1 MLGNKQRSEHMNGFK
16 KINTLAGWMVFL
28 FALVV
33 YVLTL
38 EPTVSFWDCGEFI
51 SAAYKLEVVHPPGS
65 PMHMLTGRFF
75 SLFAPGLQYVA
86 YMINFLSALTSAFT
100 ILFMFWTLTYLMR
113 KVYKA
118 GQEYDRLDTLLVIG
132 SAVIAALS
140 ATFLDSFWFS
150 AVEGEVYAY
159 SAFFFFAIVWAM
171 IRWDAAADT
180 PYADRW
186 LILIGFLVGLG
197 LGVHLL
203 HLLALPALAYIY
215 YFRKYK
221 PSPKGFLITFFVGFG
236 LLAFVMW
243 GVLDYFIK
251 IAVKLDILF
260 VNSFGLPFNSG
271 VIFFLLL
278 VFGLGIY
285 FISFAKKRKKPALW
299 TGILA
304 FLMLIIGLSSYST
317 VMSRAKAN
325 PPINMNEPADIA
337 RLYSYLKREQYG
349 SRPLIYG
356 PTFMAQPLDQKVTGT
371 RYQADFDAGKYIEIG
386 KKTEYVFDVSKIE
399 DRLRASIRQGNP
411 NASEA
416 QINNL
421 LNSYRKKNKKMLF
434 PRMGSLMNNDHARQ
448 YRKWLNLKEGEVPG
462 FGDNMR
468 FFFDYQIGY
477 MYFRYFMWNFSGR
490 QDNLQGHID
499 RGLKNGN
506 WLTGIR
512 FLDVMRL
519 GKSKLDDPESKNN
532 PARNNFYMLPFLL
545 GLLGLVYNYK
555 KNKQVFTVLMVLF
568 FFSGIMLIINANEP
582 PSEPR
587 ERDYALA
594 LSFITYAMW
603 IGMGVLALFEFLRE
617 KMSRKAALAASLAV
631 SAIVPLIMGFQGWD
645 DHDRSGRYVARDSA
659 WNYLESLAPNAI
671 LFTQGDNDTY
681 PLWYIQEVEHVRPD
695 VRIINL
701 SLLAVDWYID
711 QLNNRINDAPPL
723 KLTFNKRD
731 YMGDGLIQTP
741 IQKSKRFINKY
752 GYDLPTVLKY
762 VRQQSRTGERAIIP
776 VKKFT
781 VKVDSARAARAGL
794 IPEKYANYVVP
805 QIEGKLRGNSIFRDE
820 LMILDIIA
828 SNYPE
833 RPIYYSITVD
843 PAKQLGLGKY
853 LQREGLGYRLMAV
866 APPSNAG
873 GNGFVNTDLM
883 YDNITQKWKFGN
895 VDKKKMFMEE
905 WTDRT
910 VRMLRGNLIYLANV
924 MEVANESKEKR
935 KDLLR
940 MTWEKFPSWNVPYY
954 DPNELYPV
962 LSLSV
967 NAGDDSLVPVVIEE
981 MIRVLKED
989 IAYNYD
995 AGDMEV
1001 NRSKYGGG
1009 ARDFLFKVSSQQG
1022 QSLSVHGRQLLR
1034 DVSLINTIAS
1044 QLEDKGKSE
1053 WLDAFKKGINALEEE
1068 YNMQLINPDLMNVS
1082 GG

>member
-1 MLGNKQRSEHMNGFK
+1 MNEFK
-16 KINTLAGWMVFL
+16 KWNILAGWLVFL

-75 SLFAPGLQYVA
+75 SLFAPGLQSVA
-86 YMINFLSALTSAFT
+86 YAINFLSALTSAFT
-100 ILFMFWTLTYLMR
+100 ILFMFWTLTYLIR
-113 KVYKA
+113 KMYKP
-118 GQEYDRLDTLLVIG
+118 GETYDKVDTALVIG
-132 SAVIAALS
+132 SSLIAALA

-186 LILIGFLVGLG
+186 LILIGFLTGLG

-221 PSPKGFLITFFVGFG
+221 PSLKGFIITFFVGFG

-243 GVLDYFIK
+243 GVEDYF
-251 IAVKLDILF
+251 VKLAFKMDLLF

-285 FISFAKKRKKPALW
+285 FMNFAKKRKKPALW

-304 FLMLIIGLSSYST
+304 FLMIVVGFSSYST

-356 PTFMAQPLDQKVTGT
+356 PTFMAQPLDQKVVGT
-371 RYQADFDAGKYIEIG
+371 RWQADFDAGKYIEIG
-386 KKTEYVFDVSKIE
+386 KKTEYVFDVNKIE

-416 QINNL
+416 QIQNL
-421 LNSYRKKNKKMLF
+421 LNSYRAKNKKMLF
-434 PRMGSLMNNDHARQ
+434 PRMGSIMNSDHARQ
-448 YRKWLNLKEGEVPG
+448 YRKWLGLKEDEVPT
-462 FGDNMR
+462 FGDNLR
-468 FFFDYQIGY
+468 FFFDYQLGY

-499 RGLKNGN
+499 RNLKNGN
-506 WLTGIR
+506 WITGIR

-532 PARNNFYMLPFLL
+532 PARNKFYMLPFLL
-545 GLLGLVYNYK
+545 GLLGMVYNYK
-555 KNKQVFTVLMVLF
+555 KDKKVFSILFMLF
-568 FFSGIMLIINANEP
+568 FFSGIMLIVNANEP

-594 LSFITYAMW
+594 LSFISFTMW
-603 IGMGVLALFEFLRE
+603 IGIGVLALFDFFRE
-617 KMSRKAALAASLAV
+617 KMNRKSALILSLGLATV
-631 SAIVPLIMGFQGWD
+631 VPVLMGFQGWD

-659 WNYLESLAPNAI
+659 WDYLESLAPNAI

-681 PLWYIQEVEHVRPD
+681 PLWYIQEVENVRPD

-723 KLTFNKRD
+723 KLTFQKQD

-741 IQKSKRFINKY
+741 IQNSKQFINKY
-752 GYDLPTVLKY
+752 GYDLPTVMKF
-762 VRQQSRTGERAIIP
+762 VKQQARTTGRATLP

-781 VKVDSARAARAGL
+781 VPVDSARAAKAGV
-794 IPEKYANYVVP
+794 IPEKYAGYTVP
-805 QIEGKLRGNSIFRDE
+805 VLEGKLRGSSVFRDE
-820 LMILDIIA
+820 LMIMDIIA
-828 SNYPE
+828 SNFPE

-853 LQREGLGYRLMAV
+853 LQREGLGYRLTAV

-883 YDNITQKWKFGN
+883 YRNITEGWRFGN
-895 VDKKKMFMEE
+895 VDKHKMFMEE

-924 MEVANESKEKR
+924 MEVAKESPEKR
-935 KDLLR
+935 RTLLR
-940 MTWEKFPSWNVPYY
+940 MTWEKFPTWNVPYY
-954 DPNELYPV
+954 DPNELFPV

-967 NAGDDSLVPVVIEE
+967 NAEDDSLVPVVIDE
-981 MIRVLKED
+981 MIRVLKDD

-995 AGDMEV
+995 AGDFNET
-1001 NRSKYGGG
+1001 RSRYGGG
-1009 ARDFLFKVSSQQG
+1009 GRDFLFKISSQQG
-1022 QSLSVHGRQLLR
+1022 QTLSAHGRQLLR
-1034 DVSLINTIAS
+1034 DVSLINTIAT
-1044 QLEDKGKSE
+1044 QLEESGHVE
-1053 WLDAFKKGINALEEE
+1053 WLEAFKKGISEIEEA
-1068 YNMQLINPDLMNVS
+1068 YDMQLISPELMNVS